1 MRQGESF
8 GFLGFDFRR
17 TRSRRGVWRA
27 QYTPKLKKRT
37 ALLRKLKET
46 FRCFQSQ
53 PLDRVVDLINPV
65 LRGWIGYFAI
75 GHSSRCFSFIK
86 DWVEKKARRHLGR
99 SSKRQG
105 FGWNRWSRQWLYE
118 TVGLFNGY
126 RVNHA
131 AR

>member
-1 MRQGESF
+1 VLS
-8 GFLGFDFRR
+8 
-17 TRSRRGVWRA
+17 T
-27 QYTPKLKKRT
+27 
-37 ALLRKLKET
+37 
-46 FRCFQSQ
+46 Q
-53 PLDRVVDLINPV
+53 PLDRVVELINPV

-99 SSKRQG
+99 ARKRQG

-126 RVNHA
+126 RVNYG

>member
-1 MRQGESF
+1 MTRERCWKYDWVIE
-8 GFLGFDFRR
+8 FDIHKAFDELDW
-17 TRSRRGVWRA
+17 S
-27 QYTPKLKKRT
+27 L
-37 ALLRKLKET
+37 

-53 PLDRVVDLINPV
+53 PLDRVVELINPV
-65 LRGWIGYFAI
+65 LRGCVRYFAI

-86 DWVEKKARRHLGR
+86 DWAEKKARRHLGR

-105 FGWNRWSRQWLYE
+105 FGWNRWSRRWLYE

-126 RVNHA
+126 RVNQA